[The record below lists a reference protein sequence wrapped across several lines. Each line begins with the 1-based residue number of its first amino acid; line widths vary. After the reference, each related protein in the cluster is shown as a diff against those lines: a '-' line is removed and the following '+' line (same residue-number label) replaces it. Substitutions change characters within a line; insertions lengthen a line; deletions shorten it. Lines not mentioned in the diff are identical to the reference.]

1 MRRHVLALISLG
13 GLLLPSASLA
23 APRYQVERVVM
34 LIRHGV
40 RAPLDGE
47 AAAAKYASEPFP
59 AWNTPASALTP
70 HGAEA
75 LRLLAGSE
83 RRRLIGQG
91 LLPHLGCPSQ
101 GTIRVWTNSKSRTIN
116 SGRALADGL
125 APKCPI
131 AVEHKPEGQPDPLF
145 DAIEANAVQ
154 FDAKDAAASINR
166 ELDDGR
172 ALMRGADKGFATMAR
187 VLGCDHASTP
197 CKFGTMANRIEVS
210 PDGKGIRLS
219 GAVDLTSGTAQV
231 FLLQYA
237 EHFPANRVGWGRAT
251 SADIAAMSPLHARLF
266 DVFARSRYMAPRVG
280 GLIAQRIMTT
290 LDANDAGKIQL
301 FVGHDNTIAAVT
313 ALLGVHFH
321 LPGYGYDDPPIGG
334 GLIFERV
341 LDRRTGQRRIRL
353 AYLAQTPDQI
363 RALEALPRQT
373 LQFLPIPN
381 CEISCDIKYIR
392 TQMRLDRRLITK

>member
-1 MRRHVLALISLG
+1 
-13 GLLLPSASLA
+13 
-23 APRYQVERVVM
+23 
-34 LIRHGV
+34 
-40 RAPLDGE
+40 
-47 AAAAKYASEPFP
+47 
-59 AWNTPASALTP
+59 
-70 HGAEA
+70 
-75 LRLLAGSE
+75 
-83 RRRLIGQG
+83 
-91 LLPHLGCPSQ
+91 
-101 GTIRVWTNSKSRTIN
+101 
-116 SGRALADGL
+116 
-125 APKCPI
+125 
-131 AVEHKPEGQPDPLF
+131 VEHKPEGQPDPLF

-154 FDAKDAAASINR
+154 FDAKDATASINR

-172 ALMRGADKGFATMAR
+172 ALMRGADKGLATMAR
-187 VLGCDHASTP
+187 VLGCDRAPTP
-197 CKFGTMANRIEVS
+197 CKFETMTNRIEVS
-210 PDGKGIRLS
+210 PDGKGIRLR
-219 GAVDLTSGTAQV
+219 GAVDVTSGTAQV

-373 LQFLPIPN
+373 LQFLALPN
-381 CEISCDIKYIR
+381 CRISCDIKYIR
-392 TQMRLDRRLITK
+392 TKMQLDRRLIAK